1 MTTSFPHRRSSG
13 LIVGNRISI
22 QVSVDRSVL
31 RDLEEAER
39 TEVLTQLAGA
49 LSRHSINTTVE
60 DLEAR
65 IADQRFSP
73 YVPVPVA
80 GRVPEELKIWID
92 EHAEELPSV
101 SAERVAVADY
111 PYGRV
116 AAPVIGYT
124 GKITRGEADAMGGS
138 ERATG

>member
-1 MTTSFPHRRSSG
+1 MTNDDFDVVAEANRIREVAVEAPRGRILDRNGTV
-13 LIVGNRISI
+13 IVGNRISI

-39 TEVLTQLAGA
+39 TEVLTQLAVA

-80 GRVPEELKIWID
+80 GRVPEALKIWRS
-92 EHAEELPSV
+92 EEP
-101 SAERVAVADY
+101 
-111 PYGRV
+111 
-116 AAPVIGYT
+116 T
-124 GKITRGEADAMGGS
+124 S
-138 ERATG
+138 ELQSL

>member
-80 GRVPEELKIWID
+80 GRVPEELKIWIA
-92 EHAEELPSV
+92 EHAEAIPSV
-101 SAERVAVADY
+101 SAEWVAVREY
-111 PYGRV
+111 PYGRL
-116 AAPVIGYT
+116 APHETCHT
-124 GKITRGEADAMGGS
+124 GKHPKEEPQRQGD
-138 ERATG
+138 TGTA